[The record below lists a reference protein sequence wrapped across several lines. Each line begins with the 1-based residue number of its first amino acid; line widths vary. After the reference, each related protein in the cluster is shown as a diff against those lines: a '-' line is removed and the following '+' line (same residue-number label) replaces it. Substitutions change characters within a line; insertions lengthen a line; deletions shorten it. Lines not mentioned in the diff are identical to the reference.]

1 MTRSV
6 GTVLPT
12 ESSAP
17 NPRYLPLL
25 HTGIPLARL
34 GPTAW
39 LWCADVPAFPDG
51 LPDLLD
57 GQRLDGQGL
66 RPLDVAFALDG
77 TKGGFL
83 RREEFLL
90 HDLPIERVGVLRRAR
105 GPVRRG
111 SANVPGQPLYADDL
125 EAARSVC
132 VRVDFERNLP
142 EDRKRLARQSF

>member
-1 MTRSV
+1 FTYRTYPSLSWMTRSV

-66 RPLDVAFALDG
+66 RPLDVARALDRAE
-77 TKGGFL
+77 GGFL
-83 RREEFLL
+83 RRVERFP
-90 HDLPIERVGVLRRAR
+90 HDF
-105 GPVRRG
+105 PVAASTG
-111 SANVPGQPLYADDL
+111 SSSCGGTHPPWA
-125 EAARSVC
+125 
-132 VRVDFERNLP
+132 
-142 EDRKRLARQSF
+142 